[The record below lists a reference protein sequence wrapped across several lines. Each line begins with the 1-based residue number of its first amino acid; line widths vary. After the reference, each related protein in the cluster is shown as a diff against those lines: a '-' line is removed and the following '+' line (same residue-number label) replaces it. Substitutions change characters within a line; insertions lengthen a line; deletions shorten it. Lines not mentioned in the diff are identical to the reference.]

1 MGSARPWFVLA
12 VALVPAGAS
21 ADNHFADVM
30 GAGSGSAQS
39 ALGGVQV
46 TAAFLLGKK
55 PPDYHVAPKPRQW
68 SLLADG
74 TAYFVGTHEGEELK
88 EFSYAAGVRRTL
100 ANRLHDKYLPFAHAT
115 FGGIHGDRGELKGT
129 RAAFVVGGGCDYL
142 TKRHESPDRGYTVL
156 GARAQMEWVFPVSG
170 ESRDVF
176 PRFSVGFVVRIGERF
191 FGPPATAA
199 TEGRHLSSRR

>member
-21 ADNHFADVM
+21 ADNHFADIM

-46 TAAFLLGKK
+46 TAAFLLGKR

-88 EFSYAAGVRRTL
+88 EFSYAAGVRRTR
-100 ANRLHDKYLPFAHAT
+100 ANNA
-115 FGGIHGDRGELKGT
+115 GT
-129 RAAFVVGGGCDYL
+129 TLLSCFSTSSCCAVSRHQPLGCDRCATNWAGVSLSIRGITRSRGMPSYVS
-142 TKRHESPDRGYTVL
+142 RHTRP
-156 GARAQMEWVFPVSG
+156 
-170 ESRDVF
+170 
-176 PRFSVGFVVRIGERF
+176 
-191 FGPPATAA
+191 
-199 TEGRHLSSRR
+199 